1 MSKVTSVNSSLS
13 ADLYSQFKHQKKK
26 LSLEVCSHIQAAN
39 AEIAAGVCC
48 VAFHIRQA
56 ADEIL
61 ICCCKRR
68 RQAPNSTTPLIYCRQ
83 VSEAVEELCET
94 TSPAGQQPEGQT
106 DRQAEADTERGG
118 STEKK
123 ANLDVSHA
131 FTSPGAL
138 FVFITVRC
146 VFSLNTVKVH
156 ALRIEEIPLK
166 HDIMLSC

>member
-1 MSKVTSVNSSLS
+1 M
-13 ADLYSQFKHQKKK
+13 
-26 LSLEVCSHIQAAN
+26 
-39 AEIAAGVCC
+39 
-48 VAFHIRQA
+48 
-56 ADEIL
+56 
-61 ICCCKRR
+61 
-68 RQAPNSTTPLIYCRQ
+68 TPPIHCRQ
-83 VSEAVEELCET
+83 VSEAVEELRET

-106 DRQAEADTERGG
+106 ARQAEADTERGG
-118 STEKK
+118 STEQNK

-166 HDIMLSC
+166 HDIILSC